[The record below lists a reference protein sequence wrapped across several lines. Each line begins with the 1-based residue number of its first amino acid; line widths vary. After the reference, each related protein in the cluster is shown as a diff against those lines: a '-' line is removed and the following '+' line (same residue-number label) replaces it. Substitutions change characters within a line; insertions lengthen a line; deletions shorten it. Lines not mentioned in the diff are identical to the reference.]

1 TPDRIDKQLKE
12 ALPFSLPLEDRR
24 QIRAV
29 AITLHQAFTFDLLP
43 EIYIA
48 DNRTSLPAHPA
59 DLNKATKNIFPIT
72 TQDELKKLGQHKR
85 SL

>member
-1 TPDRIDKQLKE
+1 

-29 AITLHQAFTFDLLP
+29 AIILHQAFIFDLLP
-43 EIYIA
+43 ETYIPN
-48 DNRTSLPAHPA
+48 NRTSLPAHLA

-72 TQDELKKLGQHKR
+72 IQDELKKLGQHKR
-85 SL
+85 SFQ